1 MSTKPP
7 SSEKDAP
14 EDFWD
19 LGDDDLGTDRP
30 APEEEN
36 VPQAPVEPTK
46 SVSAPEMQPAPVP
59 QDSVASEPVDPA
71 KHAPSDESIEE
82 PTRSTRSFGKWLKD
96 LSIIEI
102 ASLLILIACL
112 AGAAVWGF
120 STFHKEAPQ
129 GELVTFNEDFPVKG
143 KNISAAEVETW
154 WRDPIRTGDNPD
166 RGVILDA
173 NLIPCARIKLQDS
186 GSATLQVTFRDGKRN
201 LVGDPITL
209 AVEGGK
215 FVTTGS
221 DKITINSTSGFSS
234 TSDLNAYTVGDI
246 DPWSVVVEENNDNSD
261 GEEPFLKVR
270 IDSTYKED

>member
-46 SVSAPEMQPAPVP
+46 SVSAPEMQPTP
-59 QDSVASEPVDPA
+59 
-71 KHAPSDESIEE
+71 
-82 PTRSTRSFGKWLKD
+82 
-96 LSIIEI
+96 
-102 ASLLILIACL
+102 
-112 AGAAVWGF
+112 AVWGF

-221 DKITINSTSGFSS
+221 DEITINSTSGFSS